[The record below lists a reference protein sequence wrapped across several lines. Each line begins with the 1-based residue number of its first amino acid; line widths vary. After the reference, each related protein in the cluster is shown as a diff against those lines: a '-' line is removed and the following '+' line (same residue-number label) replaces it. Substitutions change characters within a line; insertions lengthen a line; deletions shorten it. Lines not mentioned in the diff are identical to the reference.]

1 MNFKA
6 ITITDIAK
14 ALNISASTVSKA
26 LSDSYEI
33 SAKTKQ
39 IVLTY
44 AREHNYRPNPN
55 AISLKF
61 VPAYL

>member
-44 AREHNYRPNPN
+44 AREPCD
-55 AISLKF
+55 
-61 VPAYL
+61 

>member
-26 LSDSYEI
+26 LSEG
-33 SAKTKQ
+33 
-39 IVLTY
+39 
-44 AREHNYRPNPN
+44 
-55 AISLKF
+55 F
-61 VPAYL
+61 